1 MNCTDLD
8 KEVSV
13 ERNFNIWHKD
23 SFCAVLVPRLICL
36 NKPMEARQWNVMV
49 CVGLVQGVAL
59 FGDVALLEEM
69 FHYGC
74 GL

>member
-1 MNCTDLD
+1 
-8 KEVSV
+8 
-13 ERNFNIWHKD
+13 
-23 SFCAVLVPRLICL
+23 
-36 NKPMEARQWNVMV
+36 MEARQWNVMV